1 MNNLKA
7 FTLKILHTTI
17 WFFWR
22 LLPNRFKSVLMD
34 HSITDTLDYQTKK
47 IKLII
52 SSSIS
57 AQRLNSCKKEPK
69 TVEWITSNLDEA
81 GVFYDIGANTGAY
94 SLIAATL
101 LNDTGR
107 VVSFEPVPG
116 TFSEL
121 CQNILIN
128 DLDKLIVPINIALN
142 EKNDIMKFGLNSFSN
157 GVGMHMGISK
167 ETKLSNNS
175 DVTFHYL
182 VKTYTLDSVVSEFK
196 LPLPTLIKL
205 DVDGPEFEILKGAK
219 SILSSKTLRSLQIE
233 IDQINQPVDEILLLL
248 KSHNLILKEKNR
260 HGDSD
265 IYDYVF
271 FK

>member
-1 MNNLKA
+1 MNNSKS

-17 WFFWR
+17 RFFWR
-22 LLPNRFKSVLMD
+22 LFPKRFKLVIMD
-34 HSITDTLDYQTKK
+34 QRVTDILDYSTKK
-47 IKLII
+47 IKLIV
-52 SSSIS
+52 SSSVS
-57 AQRLNSCKKEPK
+57 TQRLNSCKKEPK
-69 TVEWITSNLDEA
+69 TVEWITSNLDKA
-81 GVFYDIGANTGAY
+81 GVFYDIGSNTGAY

-101 LNDTGR
+101 LNDSGR

-128 DLDKLIVPINIALN
+128 RLDKQIVPLNIALN
-142 EKNDIMKFGLNSFSN
+142 EKNGIMKFGLNSFTN
-157 GVGMHMGISK
+157 GVGEHMGIST
-167 ETKLSNNS
+167 EAKLSNNS
-175 DVTFHYL
+175 DVIFHYL
-182 VKTYTLDSVVSEFK
+182 IKTYTLDFVVSEFK

-205 DVDGPEFEILKGAK
+205 DVDGLEFVILKGAK

-233 IDQINQPVDEILLLL
+233 IDQINQPVDDILLFL
-248 KSHNLILKEKNR
+248 KSHNLKLKEKNR

>member
-7 FTLKILHTTI
+7 FTLKTLHTTI
-17 WFFWR
+17 GFFWR

-34 HSITDTLDYQTKK
+34 QSVTDILDYSTKK
-47 IKLII
+47 IKLIV
-52 SSSIS
+52 SSSVS

-69 TVEWITSNLDEA
+69 TVEWITSNLDKA

-101 LNDTGR
+101 LNDSGR

-128 DLDKLIVPINIALN
+128 RLDKQIVPLNIALN
-142 EKNDIMKFGLNSFSN
+142 EKNGIMKFGLNSFSN
-157 GVGMHMGISK
+157 GAGMHMGIS
-167 ETKLSNNS
+167 NNS
-175 DVTFHYL
+175 DVIFHYL

-233 IDQINQPVDEILLLL
+233 IDQINQPVDDILLFL
-248 KSHNLILKEKNR
+248 KSHNLKLKEKNR
-260 HGDSD
+260 HADSD